1 MNSAIR
7 AVISTVLASTLLTTA
22 LIGQSGAPIPLPS
35 QEPEGDEFRFAAIG
49 DSGTG
54 GREQYKL
61 AERLLKVQARTKFNL
76 LLFLGDNIYESGS
89 PKGVEN
95 KFIKPYAPLF
105 FRGVEFR
112 GVIGNHDALNE
123 NGVVLQQLI
132 FGMGV
137 KTFYSFSKEDDLV
150 EFFALDSTLLTSD
163 KDHALS
169 QVQLG
174 WLESALSGSKSRWRI
189 SFMHHPMY
197 SSAKKHGVGS
207 SRQDEMNRLRGM
219 LEPLFVRYDVALSIS
234 GHDHVYERTKPQ
246 QGVQYF
252 TSGVGAK
259 LRKGD
264 LGKTSPFYDY
274 GNDQVRSFLL
284 FSVAPESIRFWCIDV
299 NGNVLDS
306 GLVGSGSYA
315 VGDLRKQ

>member
-1 MNSAIR
+1 MSVTIIR
-7 AVISTVLASTLLTTA
+7 MVISAALASTLLATVLVA
-22 LIGQSGAPIPLPS
+22 QSGTQIPVPTGRPKAN
-35 QEPEGDEFRFAAIG
+35 EIRFAAIG

-54 GREQYKL
+54 GKEQYRL
-61 AERLLKVQARTKFNL
+61 AERLLKVQETTKFNL

-89 PKGVEN
+89 PKGVEK

-105 FRGVEFR
+105 LRGVEFR
-112 GVIGNHDALNE
+112 GVIGNHDALNK
-123 NGVVLQQLI
+123 NGVVLQQMV
-132 FGMGV
+132 FGMGD
-137 KTFYSFSKEDDLV
+137 KTFYSFVKGDDLV
-150 EFFALDSTLLTSD
+150 EFLALDSTLLTSD
-163 KDHALS
+163 KDRDS
-169 QVQLG
+169 IEVQLG
-174 WLESALSGSKSRWRI
+174 WVERALSGSKSRWRI
-189 SFMHHPMY
+189 AFMHHPIY

-207 SRQDEMNRLRGM
+207 SRQDEMKRVRGM

-264 LGKTSPFYDY
+264 LRKNSPFYDY

-284 FSVAPESIRFWCIDV
+284 FSVTSESIRFWCIDV
-299 NGNVLDS
+299 DGNVLDS
-306 GLVGSGSYA
+306 GSVG
-315 VGDLRKQ
+315 